1 MSTRTLNE
9 IREVGVEALAA
20 SLGPVDA
27 VRFLQQFDMGH
38 GDYTAE
44 RKRLLGN
51 PTVTQVLGRIH
62 GEPARE

>member
-9 IREVGVEALAA
+9 IREVGVEALAE
-20 SLGPVDA
+20 SLGPVDT
-27 VRFLQQFDMGH
+27 VRFLQQFDVGH

-51 PTVTQVLGRIH
+51 PSVDQILGKQAQ
-62 GEPARE
+62 E